1 MSIFLKKEER
11 QILFIKYKKS
21 GLSNWDAQKR
31 LDDFVASLNN
41 LVITLQLRKKRKIEK
56 YRRLGKA
63 NLWIIR
69 QEKEE
74 EEKIEN
80 KFRQAFEGMCQFL
93 EN

>member
-11 QILFIKYKKS
+11 QMLFHKYKKS

-31 LDDFVASLNN
+31 LDNFVASLNN
-41 LVITLQLRKKRKIEK
+41 LVIKLNLKKQRKLER

-74 EEKIEN
+74 DEKIEN
-80 KFRQAFEGMCQFL
+80 EFRQAFESMCQSL
-93 EN
+93 EI